1 MRKLLIILILVITSC
16 KTQQD
21 IKISELYNNTY
32 VTLSENFRQPN
43 SDSICL
49 NIPLEFEITV
59 PDDTNKL
66 RFQLFVD
73 NHYKQY
79 INDYKIKYTKND
91 IEQILY
97 DGIDFKEIKN
107 PEKIKIKLLIE
118 NILISKKN
126 ANTLLKKYNEESIN
140 VDNIKKSDSIK
151 LTPYINFRNENIEIM
166 NNVRKKN
173 SILLMSIIKGNENLS
188 KKYKINW

>member
-1 MRKLLIILILVITSC
+1 M
-16 KTQQD
+16 
-21 IKISELYNNTY
+21 
-32 VTLSENFRQPN
+32 
-43 SDSICL
+43 
-49 NIPLEFEITV
+49 
-59 PDDTNKL
+59 
-66 RFQLFVD
+66 
-73 NHYKQY
+73 
-79 INDYKIKYTKND
+79 
-91 IEQILY
+91 
-97 DGIDFKEIKN
+97 
-107 PEKIKIKLLIE
+107 IE

>member
-1 MRKLLIILILVITSC
+1 MKKLLIIFILVIISC

-73 NHYKQY
+73 CTSSN
-79 INDYKIKYTKND
+79 
-91 IEQILY
+91 
-97 DGIDFKEIKN
+97 
-107 PEKIKIKLLIE
+107 
-118 NILISKKN
+118 
-126 ANTLLKKYNEESIN
+126 
-140 VDNIKKSDSIK
+140 
-151 LTPYINFRNENIEIM
+151 
-166 NNVRKKN
+166 
-173 SILLMSIIKGNENLS
+173 
-188 KKYKINW
+188 

>member
-1 MRKLLIILILVITSC
+1 MKKLLIIFILVIISC

-49 NIPLEFEITV
+49 NIPLEIEITV

-73 NHYKQY
+73 CTSSN
-79 INDYKIKYTKND
+79 
-91 IEQILY
+91 
-97 DGIDFKEIKN
+97 
-107 PEKIKIKLLIE
+107 
-118 NILISKKN
+118 
-126 ANTLLKKYNEESIN
+126 
-140 VDNIKKSDSIK
+140 
-151 LTPYINFRNENIEIM
+151 
-166 NNVRKKN
+166 
-173 SILLMSIIKGNENLS
+173 
-188 KKYKINW
+188 

>member
-1 MRKLLIILILVITSC
+1 MKKLLIIFILVIISC

-79 INDYKIKYTKND
+79 INDYTIKYTKND

-97 DGIDFKEIKN
+97 DGIDFKGIKN

-140 VDNIKKSDSIK
+140 VDNIKKRDSIR

-173 SILLMSIIKGNENLS
+173 SILLMSIIKGNVNLS

>member
-1 MRKLLIILILVITSC
+1 MKKLLIIFILVIISC

-79 INDYKIKYTKND
+79 INDYTIKYTKND

-97 DGIDFKEIKN
+97 DGIDFKGIKN

-140 VDNIKKSDSIK
+140 VDNIKKRDSIR